1 MAIAPAYLPRLE
13 NISLDPLVIAFT
25 LGISVVAGI
34 LFGLIPVFKYAA
46 PKGNAALRGGG
57 RSLSHS
63 KERHRARNTLVV
75 VQTALAVVLLISAG
89 LMIRT
94 FQALRHVHPGFTGL
108 AQLQTFR
115 IDIAS
120 GQVKEQERVLRMQQE
135 IRRKLAE
142 IPGVTSVS
150 YANSVPTDGNNST
163 DVLYAEDRVYA
174 EGQVPPLRR
183 FKFVT
188 PDFFQTMGTRLIAG
202 RDLTWTDVE
211 QRRNVAMVSENFA
224 RELWLSPRSARQ
236 ANPRGCE
243 RRVARDHRCGGRC
256 PPRRRRSE
264 GARDHLLAGS
274 DE

>member
-1 MAIAPAYLPRLE
+1 MLLDRVRNVANLLLVRAEGRQQELATRMALGAGSRRIAASLLTESVLLGVLGGTLGLGIAYVALRVLVAIAPAYLPRLE

-25 LGISVVAGI
+25 LGISVVAV

-94 FQALRHVHPGFTGL
+94 FQALRHVQPGFTGL

-120 GQVKEQERVLRMQQE
+120 GQVKEQERVLRMQQSS
-135 IRRKLAE
+135 A
-142 IPGVTSVS
+142 
-150 YANSVPTDGNNST
+150 
-163 DVLYAEDRVYA
+163 
-174 EGQVPPLRR
+174 Q
-183 FKFVT
+183 
-188 PDFFQTMGTRLIAG
+188 AG
-202 RDLTWTDVE
+202 RYS
-211 QRRNVAMVSENFA
+211 A
-224 RELWLSPRSARQ
+224 SPRFPCKLGAHRRQ
-236 ANPRGCE
+236 
-243 RRVARDHRCGGRC
+243 
-256 PPRRRRSE
+256 
-264 GARDHLLAGS
+264 
-274 DE
+274 